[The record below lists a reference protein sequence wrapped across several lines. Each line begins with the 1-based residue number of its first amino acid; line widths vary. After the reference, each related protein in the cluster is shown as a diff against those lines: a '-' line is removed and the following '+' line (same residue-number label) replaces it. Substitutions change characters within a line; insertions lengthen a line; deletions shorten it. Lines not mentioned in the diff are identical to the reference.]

1 MTRLPFPDPPLADEL
16 IRLRPWTQADAG
28 DACTATQDPLILHH
42 THVPAGQS
50 EDDLRRFIDEREP
63 RRLAGDELGFVI
75 AAAGDDAFLG
85 CVSLLRFDWPDR
97 RGEIGYY
104 LAEWGRGRGVMT
116 RAVRLLSRWALED
129 LGLARLE
136 VIADIDNAPSQAVAE
151 RCGFTREGVLRSYEE
166 RNGRRV
172 DVVLFSLLPQDLA

>member
-1 MTRLPFPDPPLADEL
+1 MRQLPFPDPPLADEL
-16 IRLRPWTQADAG
+16 IRLRPWTRADAG
-28 DACTATQDPLILHH
+28 AAFSATQDPLIAHH
-42 THVPAGQS
+42 THVPERQTL
-50 EDDLRRFIDEREP
+50 DDVRRFIDDREP

-75 AAAGDDAFLG
+75 AARDDDAFLG

-116 RAVRLLSRWALED
+116 RAARLLSRWALQD

-136 VIADIDNAPSQAVAE
+136 LIADVDNAPSQAVAE

-166 RNGRRV
+166 RKGRRV
-172 DVVLFSLLPQDLA
+172 DVVLFSLLPQDLG